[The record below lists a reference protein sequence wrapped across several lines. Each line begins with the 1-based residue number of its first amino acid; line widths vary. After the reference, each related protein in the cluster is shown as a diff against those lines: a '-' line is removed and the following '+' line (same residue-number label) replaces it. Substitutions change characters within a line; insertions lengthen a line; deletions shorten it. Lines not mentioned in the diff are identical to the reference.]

1 MISKQ
6 DIKDWWENNI
16 ADYLQNYARR
26 NKLTIAQAKEKFFT
40 KTHEKFVELVPQF
53 LKKLLEKKVGRH

>member
-6 DIKDWWENNI
+6 EIKYWWERKI
-16 ADYLQNYARR
+16 TKYLQNYSRR

-40 KTHEKFVELVPQF
+40 ETHETFVESVPQF
-53 LKKLLEKKVGRH
+53 LKKIIDEKGGRN